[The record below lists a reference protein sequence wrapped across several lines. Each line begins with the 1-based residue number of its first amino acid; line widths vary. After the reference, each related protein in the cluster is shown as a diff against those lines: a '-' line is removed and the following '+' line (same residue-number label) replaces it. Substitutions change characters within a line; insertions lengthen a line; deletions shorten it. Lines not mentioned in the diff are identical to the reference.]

1 MIRFYQKKRITKMEA
16 SMKWRSPVLAR
27 FTFLVVGLMAI
38 PIYAQTIEPTSR
50 SVALAKYDIR
60 SEVTL
65 TATVDSVICN
75 ATPEMKML
83 AGSHLILETASGKI
97 DASLGV
103 FPITGEGTASV
114 AAGERVQVTGVVKTV
129 RGQRVLVTRLVLI
142 NGHSYK
148 VRNEH
153 GFVLMPVARKGTAHA
168 EAKGGR
174 L

>member
-1 MIRFYQKKRITKMEA
+1 
-16 SMKWRSPVLAR
+16 MKWRSPVLAR

-142 NGHSYK
+142 NGHTYK

>member
-1 MIRFYQKKRITKMEA
+1 MEA
-16 SMKWRSPVLAR
+16 SVKWRSPVLAR
-27 FTFLVVGLMAI
+27 STFLALGLFAI
-38 PIYAQTIEPTSR
+38 PIYAQTVEPTSR
-50 SVALAKYDIR
+50 SVAPPKYDIR
-60 SEVTL
+60 SEVRL
-65 TATVDSVICN
+65 TATVSSVICN

-103 FPITGEGTASV
+103 FPIAGEGTSSV
-114 AAGERVQVTGVVKTV
+114 SAGERVQVTGVLKTV

-142 NGHSYK
+142 NGHTYK

-153 GFVLMPVARKGTAHA
+153 GFVLMPAARPGTANA